1 MQRQILLVED
11 DPDLARLVM
20 LQLKDIGCTARWMA
34 DGAEA
39 FAEALNHAY
48 DLIVLDIML
57 PGMEGTAFCSALRS
71 KDKLTPIMM
80 LTSKSGEIDRVLGLE
95 IGADDY
101 LSKPFSI
108 LELQA
113 RVKAL
118 LRRADLGQQF
128 RLEEQRALQKRLDVG
143 DLQICPKSRQ
153 VSLAGSQ
160 IGLTS
165 LEFDLLFYFAKNP
178 GRVFTR
184 EQLLAA
190 VWGSS
195 YEGYQHTVNSH
206 INRLRTKIERNPR
219 DPAYIITRWGMGY
232 QFAAAA

>member
-1 MQRQILLVED
+1 MKRQILLVED
-11 DPDLARLVM
+11 DPDIARLVM
-20 LQLKDIGCTARWMA
+20 LQLEDIACEAHWMS

-39 FAEALNHAY
+39 FQQALNQVY
-48 DLIVLDIML
+48 DLIILDIML
-57 PGMEGTAFCSALRS
+57 PGMEGTAFCSAFRS

-80 LTSKSGEIDRVLGLE
+80 LTSKCGEIDRVLGLE

-101 LSKPFSI
+101 MTKPFSI

-118 LRRADLGQQF
+118 LRRADLGQQL
-128 RLEEQRALQKRLDVG
+128 RLDEQRALQKNLDVG
-143 DLQICPKSRQ
+143 ELQICPKSRQ
-153 VSLAGSQ
+153 VSIAGSA
-160 IGLTS
+160 IDLTS

-184 EQLLAA
+184 EQLLSA

-195 YEGYQHTVNSH
+195 YAGYQHTVNSH

-219 DPAYIITRWGMGY
+219 DPALILTRWGMGY